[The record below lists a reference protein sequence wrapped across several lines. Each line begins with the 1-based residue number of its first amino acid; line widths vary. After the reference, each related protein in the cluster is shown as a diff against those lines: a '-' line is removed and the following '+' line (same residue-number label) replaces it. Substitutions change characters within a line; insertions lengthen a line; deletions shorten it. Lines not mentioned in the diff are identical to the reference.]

1 MSAIHDNHG
10 SGAPPFRSVYE
21 EVFLL
26 GGFSHSSDRSGV
38 DAYDADNVSHRHNI
52 SESDIDKCLSP
63 TRHSV
68 SVLSVW

>member
-1 MSAIHDNHG
+1 
-10 SGAPPFRSVYE
+10 
-21 EVFLL
+21 
-26 GGFSHSSDRSGV
+26 
-38 DAYDADNVSHRHNI
+38 VSHRHNI